1 MAVGKQ
7 GSAQAT
13 VSVDDHGGVLRDI
26 TAHVRK
32 IGGLKISQITEENSP
47 FGVAFEKNTPV
58 GKQKFGPVTIEG
70 DWDSSPT
77 TGPHVVFSTL
87 ETLPGDATRTL
98 TVVPGDSKTLSGEG
112 YVVEYEAILTD
123 GKLTGYSAQF
133 VQAGL
138 FAWT

>member
-7 GSAQAT
+7 GTPQAT
-13 VSVDDHGGVLRDI
+13 VSIDTHGGVLTNI
-26 TAHVRK
+26 SAHIRK
-32 IGGLKISQITEENSP
+32 IGGLKISQITEQNSP
-47 FGVAFEKNTPV
+47 FSMANEQNTPV

-70 DWDSSPT
+70 DWDSTPT
-77 TGPHVVFSTL
+77 TGPHAVFSTL
-87 ETLPGDATRTL
+87 ETLPSDATRTL

-112 YVVEYEAILTD
+112 YVTEYEVIFTD